1 MKLKVFKADGSHSTE
16 KDFPHFPEFEGDRG
30 IATLRQVV
38 IAQQANKRQG
48 NASTK
53 TRAEVAGSG
62 KSFSA
67 KKVVVQHVKEH
78 VEYLTKD
85 TVVWL
90 MDRQE
95 TIHKNESQDAPVSDA
110 RALFD
115 RAVAGGLSVIEDL
128 AVEAPKTKIFNN
140 VLKNVYPERCKVLVV
155 DDTFAE
161 NTAFAARNI
170 QGVSLAESGDLSVLD
185 IVKYQN
191 VIVSSKAIETIIA
204 RAVDGKETSNVS
216 TDTIIKS
223 YIVTEKAANV
233 SANLNQY
240 TFKVAANANRIEV
253 ARAIEKLFN
262 VAVTRVNILNVKP
275 KLKTDRS
282 RRVRLEAKAVIRK
295 RSLA

>member
-1 MKLKVFKADGSHSTE
+1 MKLKVFKADGSSSTE
-16 KDFPHFPEFEGDRG
+16 KDFPHFPQFEGDRG

-62 KSFSA
+62 KKLF
-67 KKVVVQHVKEH
+67 
-78 VEYLTKD
+78 
-85 TVVWL
+85 
-90 MDRQE
+90 RQKGSG
-95 TIHKNESQDAPVSDA
+95 TARQGTRRVPHQRHGGVAHGPKPRDYSQKTNRKMRQLAMQ

-115 RAVAGGLSVIEDL
+115 RAVSGGLSVIEDL

-155 DDTFAE
+155 DDTFEE
-161 NTAFAARNI
+161 NTAFAVRNI

-204 RAVDGKETSNVS
+204 RAVD
-216 TDTIIKS
+216 
-223 YIVTEKAANV
+223 
-233 SANLNQY
+233 
-240 TFKVAANANRIEV
+240 
-253 ARAIEKLFN
+253 
-262 VAVTRVNILNVKP
+262 
-275 KLKTDRS
+275 
-282 RRVRLEAKAVIRK
+282 AKGDE
-295 RSLA
+295 

>member
-1 MKLKVFKADGSHSTE
+1 MKLKVFKADGSSSTE

-62 KSFSA
+62 KKLF
-67 KKVVVQHVKEH
+67 
-78 VEYLTKD
+78 
-85 TVVWL
+85 
-90 MDRQE
+90 RQKGSG
-95 TIHKNESQDAPVSDA
+95 TARQGSRRVPHQRHGGVAHGPKPRDYSQKTNRKMRQLAMQ

-115 RAVAGGLSVIEDL
+115 RASAGGLSVIEDL

-204 RAVDGKETSNVS
+204 RAVDGKGDN
-216 TDTIIKS
+216 
-223 YIVTEKAANV
+223 
-233 SANLNQY
+233 
-240 TFKVAANANRIEV
+240 
-253 ARAIEKLFN
+253 
-262 VAVTRVNILNVKP
+262 
-275 KLKTDRS
+275 
-282 RRVRLEAKAVIRK
+282 
-295 RSLA
+295 

>member
-1 MKLKVFKADGSHSTE
+1 MKLKVFKADGSSSTE

-62 KSFSA
+62 KKLF
-67 KKVVVQHVKEH
+67 
-78 VEYLTKD
+78 
-85 TVVWL
+85 
-90 MDRQE
+90 RQKGSG
-95 TIHKNESQDAPVSDA
+95 TARQGTRRVPHQRHGGVAHGPKPRDYSQKTNRKMRQLAMQ

-128 AVEAPKTKIFNN
+128 AVEAPKTKIFNS

-155 DDTFAE
+155 DDTFEE

-204 RAVDGKETSNVS
+204 RAVD
-216 TDTIIKS
+216 
-223 YIVTEKAANV
+223 
-233 SANLNQY
+233 
-240 TFKVAANANRIEV
+240 
-253 ARAIEKLFN
+253 
-262 VAVTRVNILNVKP
+262 VKG
-275 KLKTDRS
+275 DQ
-282 RRVRLEAKAVIRK
+282 
-295 RSLA
+295 